1 MVTLSAHNCG
11 VKGDTWS
18 KWNSRVCLWSQ
29 QSSRIGTQR
38 ERVCSDTFKQTNK
51 WNTLSFNE
59 TQSQS
64 ERWETSEIPF
74 VLCRPRIYF
83 LQTSSCGDI
92 QKHVCGFPHSSNTLF
107 GINVQFVDFL
117 KCKDFLYTRVLWMW
131 LTGRLLQSRWFK
143 FQKVL
148 MLWNF
153 RLKFYPTGNH
163 SKCDFLCIYP
173 KIPNLHH
180 QNQEPVHL
188 EARSWANQ
196 IVCRIRDTC
205 LGCVGQKQMW
215 KK

>member
-51 WNTLSFNE
+51 WNMLSFNE

-153 RLKFYPTGNH
+153 MSRASDSSFIPLEITANVTFYAYILKYQ
-163 SKCDFLCIYP
+163 IY
-173 KIPNLHH
+173 IIRT
-180 QNQEPVHL
+180 
-188 EARSWANQ
+188 RSQ
-196 IVCRIRDTC
+196 YI
-205 LGCVGQKQMW
+205 
-215 KK
+215 

>member
-1 MVTLSAHNCG
+1 MVTLPAHNCG

-51 WNTLSFNE
+51 WNMLSFNE

-107 GINVQFVDFL
+107 GINVQFADFL

-153 RLKFYPTGNH
+153 MSRASDSSFIPLEITANVTFYAYILKYQ
-163 SKCDFLCIYP
+163 IY
-173 KIPNLHH
+173 IIRT
-180 QNQEPVHL
+180 
-188 EARSWANQ
+188 RSQ
-196 IVCRIRDTC
+196 YI
-205 LGCVGQKQMW
+205 
-215 KK
+215 

>member
-1 MVTLSAHNCG
+1 MVTLPAHNCG

-51 WNTLSFNE
+51 WNMLSFNE

-153 RLKFYPTGNH
+153 MSRASDSSFIPLEITANVTFYAYILKYQ
-163 SKCDFLCIYP
+163 IY
-173 KIPNLHH
+173 IIRT
-180 QNQEPVHL
+180 
-188 EARSWANQ
+188 RSQ
-196 IVCRIRDTC
+196 YI
-205 LGCVGQKQMW
+205 
-215 KK
+215 

>member
-18 KWNSRVCLWSQ
+18 KWNRRVCLWSQ

-153 RLKFYPTGNH
+153 MSRASDSSFIPLEITANVTFYAYILKYQ
-163 SKCDFLCIYP
+163 IY
-173 KIPNLHH
+173 IIRT
-180 QNQEPVHL
+180 
-188 EARSWANQ
+188 RSQ
-196 IVCRIRDTC
+196 YI
-205 LGCVGQKQMW
+205 
-215 KK
+215 